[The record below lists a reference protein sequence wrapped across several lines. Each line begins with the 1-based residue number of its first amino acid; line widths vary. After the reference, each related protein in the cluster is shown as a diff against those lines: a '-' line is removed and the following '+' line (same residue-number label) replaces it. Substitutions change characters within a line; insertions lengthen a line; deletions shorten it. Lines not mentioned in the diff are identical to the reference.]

1 VLNKP
6 LAAIDIGTN
15 TFRLLIAK
23 VQFDPKTNSYNIKE
37 IHSERIITR
46 LGRGFSENDL
56 IKEEAIR
63 KGISVLKEFSKII
76 THHKVYKTV
85 AVATGVLR
93 DAKNSDEFIRKVKE
107 KTGLEIKIISAK
119 EEAEKTALGILI
131 GLNPP
136 ESALMVDIGGGST
149 ELIFARDGK
158 PSLVR
163 SLNLGVVYLAD
174 KHMKSDPPED
184 KELTQMAE
192 EISKEIDLE
201 VRRFKKLFS
210 ENTVFIGTAGTVTTL
225 AAMSQ
230 NLKRF
235 EHRKIH
241 NTRLNIEKINEIFS
255 IISSIPAK
263 ERVKYHPF
271 EPSRLDIIVPGTLIL
286 LKLMYAFG
294 FKEVI
299 VSNYGLREG
308 VLLDL
313 YRELRDESQ
322 IEKNNK

>member
-23 VQFDPKTNSYNIKE
+23 VQFDPKTNNYNIEE

-46 LGRGFSENDL
+46 LGRGFSENGL
-56 IKEEAIR
+56 IEEEAIR

-76 THHKVYKTV
+76 TYHKVYKTI

-119 EEAEKTALGILI
+119 EEAEKTASGILI

-136 ESALMVDIGGGST
+136 ETALMVDIGGGST

-163 SLNLGVVYLAD
+163 SFNLGVVYLAD

-184 KELTQMAE
+184 KELAQMAE
-192 EISKEIDLE
+192 EISKEIDSE
-201 VRRFKKLFS
+201 VKRFKKLFS

-235 EHRKIH
+235 EHSKIH
-241 NTRLNIEKINEIFS
+241 NARLRIEKINEIFS

-308 VLLDL
+308 ILLDL
-313 YRELRDESQ
+313 YRELRNEG
-322 IEKNNK
+322 